1 MGKIEAFEWSP
12 FNLQDCRGR
21 TDSCN
26 ISKTSMAVTTTQNYR
41 DNDNF
46 ISNLTGHRI
55 VLDYFFI
62 LVQMKHKEDL
72 IDNM

>member
-1 MGKIEAFEWSP
+1 
-12 FNLQDCRGR
+12 
-21 TDSCN
+21 
-26 ISKTSMAVTTTQNYR
+26 MAVTTTQNYR